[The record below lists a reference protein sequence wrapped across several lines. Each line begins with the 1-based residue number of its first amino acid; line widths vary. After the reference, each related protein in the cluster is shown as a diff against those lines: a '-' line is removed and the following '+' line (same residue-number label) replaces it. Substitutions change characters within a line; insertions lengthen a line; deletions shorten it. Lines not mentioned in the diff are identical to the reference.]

1 MIVNNNPS
9 VSWYEGVGEGRS
21 ITPNIVLWRSVIA
34 RAMQDALGLNIH
46 AWGRQ
51 RKRIIQDATS
61 WFNVKDLHFCEVCD
75 HSNFEPSFIVKIFK
89 KLVIANDKTS
99 LNDKNLN
106 HVLTQYLCTF
116 HN

>member
-1 MIVNNNPS
+1 MIVNSNPS
-9 VSWYEGVGEGRS
+9 ASWHEGVGEGRS
-21 ITPNIVLWRSVIA
+21 ITPHILLWRSVIV

-61 WFNVKDLHFCEVCD
+61 WFNVNDTHFCEVCD

-89 KLVIANDKTS
+89 KLVKANTKKS
-99 LNDKNLN
+99 LNNKNLN
-106 HVLTQYLCTF
+106 HVLIQYLCTF
-116 HN
+116 HT